1 MPEAKNKFRK
11 VRWEN
16 EEKIRRQTYNLSIE
30 EVLAIEASRGR
41 YTQIP
46 GKEVAWFK
54 KNARLMQ
61 FYVECGI

>member
-1 MPEAKNKFRK
+1 MEKRS
-11 VRWEN
+11 
-16 EEKIRRQTYNLSIE
+16 EERQTYSLSVE

-41 YTQIP
+41 YTQGP
-46 GKEVAWFK
+46 GKEVAWFN